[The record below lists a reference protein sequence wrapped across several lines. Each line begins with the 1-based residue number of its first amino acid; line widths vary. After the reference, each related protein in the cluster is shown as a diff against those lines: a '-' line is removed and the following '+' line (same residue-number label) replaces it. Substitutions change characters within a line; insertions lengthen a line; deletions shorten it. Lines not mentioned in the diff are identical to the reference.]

1 MPTVADDPITLEL
14 SSRSG
19 LRATLNGNGSLRR
32 LDYGAIALALFVGNE
47 IEGGPANL
55 YLRRHAD
62 PIEWIPLL
70 GPSSPTSFSLDP
82 GGGTLQGR
90 GRWGDIGYLIELTL
104 AAGSPAWFWRVH
116 LENHGATLHT
126 LDLTYAQDLALASYG
141 AVRLNEFYVGQYL
154 DHTALSHPEHGFVV
168 ASRQNLAAE
177 GRNPWSLIGS
187 LRKGAAFATDALQF
201 YGLAYRRGEALA
213 GLVADLPSSR
223 LQHEHSMVVVRDA
236 AIRLAPGERISAGF
250 FGRYLEDHP
259 QATSEADLRLI
270 DEVLA
275 LPELAAAPMTA
286 PAPPAAGS
294 PRPQTLFSTARPL
307 PVRDLTTN
315 ELQTVFTGPWRH
327 QEVGASG
334 ETLSF
339 FCGVQRHVVLR
350 AKEQQ
355 VLRPH
360 GHLLRSGRHI
370 TPDETALTSTA
381 WMNGVFH
388 SMLTQGHVSINRMLS
403 TVHSYLGLFRSHGQR
418 VFVDINGE
426 WQLLTVPSAFEM
438 SPAAC
443 SWIYRYDGGEI
454 QVRSEARADAH
465 EMTLV
470 LRVTAGP
477 PLRFLISHHLAVNGD
492 DGSAPGAA
500 LWRQEDQSV
509 IVTPAPGSEL
519 AQRFPQGSFSV
530 AALPGTT
537 FEKVGSDEL
546 LFLDARSRQQP
557 FLCLVT
563 APGAA
568 AGLRIQGHL
577 LTQSTPLP
585 QTLDAVRDLEPSLVL
600 RVPERSPLAARVAGI
615 AEIAPWYAQNAWVH
629 YLAPRGLEQ
638 YSGGGWG
645 TRDVCQGPVEL
656 LLALQLVA
664 PVRDLLLRV
673 MKQQN
678 PDGDWPQWFM
688 FFERE
693 RNIRPGDSHGDIVFW
708 PLLVLAQY
716 LIASGDSS
724 ILEEQVRFFD
734 GRGTD
739 QGESATVWVHVLRA
753 LALIKKR
760 VIPGTAL
767 AAYGHGDW
775 NDSLQP
781 VEAEMRHQL
790 CSSWTVTLQFQTLT
804 TLAAAV
810 HGIGRAAEAAEL
822 DAQAQ
827 AVRRDFQRLLLPDDV
842 LAGYVQFAGDG
853 GIRYLLHP
861 RDATTGIHYSSL
873 GMIHAIL
880 EDLLT
885 PTQAREHLS
894 LIRTHLSAQDGVR
907 LFDRPMAYHGGRQRL
922 FQRAETATYFGRE
935 IGLMYTHAHLRYAQ
949 ALAHVG
955 EADAFFEAL
964 CQANP
969 IAIASV
975 VPRATLRQA
984 NCYYSSSDAA
994 FVDRYQASAQYE
1006 RVAQGTIDLDGGW
1019 RVYSSG
1025 AGISLSLII
1034 RRLLGL
1040 MREGELLRLDP
1051 VIPAALDGLR
1061 VKTSLADHSLEIEYR
1076 IAAPGCGVTRIT
1088 LNGTPLPFTKA
1099 ANPHRS
1105 GAALTPMPAVLEL
1118 LRLEGNI
1125 LQIALGG

>member
-14 SSRSG
+14 SSASG

-32 LDYGAIALALFVGNE
+32 LDYGAIALSLFVGNE

-55 YLRRHAD
+55 YLRRHGGG
-62 PIEWIPLL
+62 IEWIPLL

-82 GGGTLQGR
+82 SGGTLLGR
-90 GRWGDIGYLIELTL
+90 GRWGDIGYRVELTL
-104 AAGSPAWFWRVH
+104 AAGAPVWFWRVQ
-116 LENHGATLHT
+116 LENLGAAHLT
-126 LDLTYAQDLALASYG
+126 LDLTYAQDLALAPYG
-141 AVRLNEFYVGQYL
+141 AVRLNEYYVGQYL
-154 DHTALSHPEHGFVV
+154 DHTALSHPTQGFVM

-187 LRKGAAFATDALQF
+187 LRKGASYATDALQF
-201 YGLAYRRGEALA
+201 YGLAYRGGEAPA
-213 GLVADLPSSR
+213 GLMADLPSSR
-223 LQHEHSMVVVRDA
+223 LQHEHSLIVLRDA
-236 AIRLAPGERISAGF
+236 AIDLEPGERTSAGF

-259 QATSEADLRLI
+259 EATSPADLRQV

-275 LPELAAAPMTA
+275 LPEATAAAMA
-286 PAPPAAGS
+286 SPALPAAQSRG
-294 PRPQTLFSTARPL
+294 PQTLFSTAQPL
-307 PVRDLTTN
+307 PVQDLSTS
-315 ELQTVFTGPWRH
+315 ELQSLFAGPWRH
-327 QEVGASG
+327 PEVGESG

-339 FCGVQRHVVLR
+339 FYGVHRHVVLR
-350 AKEQQ
+350 AKERQ

-360 GHLLRSGRHI
+360 GHLLRSGRHM
-370 TPDETALTSTA
+370 TPDETSLTSTV

-418 VFVDINGE
+418 VFVTINGE
-426 WQLLTVPSAFEM
+426 WRLLEVPSAFEM

-477 PLRFLISHHLAVNGD
+477 PLRFLVSHHLAVNGD

-500 LWRQEDQSV
+500 LWRQEGQEI
-509 IVTPAPGSEL
+509 IVTPAPDSEL

-530 AALPGTT
+530 GPLPGTA

-546 LFLDARSRQQP
+546 LFLDGRSRSQP

-563 APGAA
+563 APTAMV
-568 AGLRIQGHL
+568 GLRIQGHL
-577 LTQSTPLP
+577 LTQSTPPP
-585 QTLDAVRDLEPSLVL
+585 QILGAGRDLEPSLVM
-600 RVPERSPLAARVAGI
+600 RVPESTPLAARALGI
-615 AEIAPWYAQNAWVH
+615 AEMAPWYAQNAWVH

-656 LLALQLVA
+656 LLALQRVE
-664 PVRDLLLRV
+664 PIRDLLLRV
-673 MKQQN
+673 FKQHN

-716 LIASGDSS
+716 LIAADDPG
-724 ILEEQVRFFD
+724 ILDEQVRFFD

-739 QGESATVWVHVLRA
+739 QGENATLWQHVQRA
-753 LALIKKR
+753 LDLIAKR

-781 VEAEMRHQL
+781 VEATMRHEL
-790 CSSWTVTLQFQTLT
+790 CSTWTVTLQFQTLT
-804 TLAAAV
+804 TLASALR
-810 HGIGRAAEAAEL
+810 GIGRASAAAGL
-822 DAQAQ
+822 DEQAQ
-827 AVRRDFQRLLLPDDV
+827 AVLRDFQRLLLPDGV
-842 LAGYVQFAGDG
+842 LAGYVQFTNDG
-853 GIRYLLHP
+853 SIRYLLHP
-861 RDATTGIHYSSL
+861 RDDTTGIRYSAL

-880 EDLLT
+880 EDLLS
-885 PTQAREHLS
+885 PAQAREHLR

-955 EADAFFEAL
+955 AADEFFQAL

-994 FVDRYQASAQYE
+994 FVDRYQASEEYA
-1006 RVAQGTIDLDGGW
+1006 RVGQGTIDLDGGW

-1025 AGISLSLII
+1025 AGISLSLIV
-1034 RRLLGL
+1034 RRFLGL
-1040 MREGELLRLDP
+1040 SREGELLRLDP

-1061 VKTSLADHSLEIEYR
+1061 VKMILADRPIEIEYR
-1076 IAAPGCGVTRIT
+1076 IAAPGCGVSQIT

-1099 ANPHRS
+1099 INPHRS
-1105 GAALTPMPAVLEL
+1105 GAALTAMSAISAL
-1118 LRLEGNI
+1118 LRADSNE
-1125 LQIALGG
+1125 LQVTLGG